1 MDFIFLDFLLLLL
14 QLHCATGNEELDIEE
29 IIQDVGERDNH
40 FSTDIHKFIP
50 KDAEYLLNL
59 TFSDWNMQL
68 TQHFGQGY
76 RGPVISNEKATL
88 RAILRGINSTH
99 ILLNSANVKTGR
111 VCDVTLTGPQL
122 LRNYV
127 RYYRRQKENS
137 KKDHGLLAL
146 DISHNET
153 KSFITLLH
161 MLNKNEEGKYRF
173 LPYELTDMIDL
184 YGFTYPSLRL
194 LLPLTTFEVG
204 VSDGCL
210 SKISTNSSP
219 WNCDHLIRHSVKDT
233 CYDIIKD
240 IEKPIDQFL
249 MVAMQLQD
257 ALFKIYSG
265 QPLAF
270 SQYICTVD
278 ETFYSPLPT
287 RQYTLVNCCAIFKTH
302 TTFYETSSAGFW
314 NCHDPYLG
322 TQILTSL
329 AKFFAFVITIL
340 FMLTVKWLPKSR
352 TTNEDDVDEETAG
365 EKDLRYGV

>member
-14 QLHCATGNEELDIEE
+14 QLHCTTGNEELDIEE

-40 FSTDIHKFIP
+40 FSTDFHKFLP
-50 KDAEYLLNL
+50 KDFNVLINL

-68 TQHFGQGY
+68 TQNFGQGY
-76 RGPVISNEKATL
+76 RGPVIKKEKATL
-88 RAILRGINSTH
+88 RAILRGINSSYTL
-99 ILLNSANVKTGR
+99 INSTNVKTGR

-137 KKDHGLLAL
+137 KNDHGLLAL
-146 DISHNET
+146 DISNNET
-153 KSFITLLH
+153 KSFIILLYTLK
-161 MLNKNEEGKYRF
+161 KNEEGKYKF
-173 LPYELTDMIDL
+173 LPYGLTDMIDL
-184 YGFTYPSLRL
+184 YGFTSPSSMLPP
-194 LLPLTTFEVG
+194 PLTTFEIG

-210 SKISTNSSP
+210 PKISTKYGAL
-219 WNCDHLIRHSVKDT
+219 NCRHLIRHNVKHT

-257 ALFKIYSG
+257 VLFRTYSG
-265 QPLAF
+265 QPFAF

-278 ETFYSPLPT
+278 YTFYSPLPT
-287 RQYTLVNCCAIFKTH
+287 RQYTLVNCCAILKTH
-302 TTFYETSSAGFW
+302 TTFYETPSTGFW

-329 AKFFAFVITIL
+329 AKFFAFV
-340 FMLTVKWLPKSR
+340 MLTVKWLPTSR

-365 EKDLRYGV
+365 EKDSRYGV